1 MNIILRDNQHYVLRL
16 TLGEDFMTSVVAFAK
31 EHTITAASFTAIGAT
46 QKLTLGYYELQKK
59 TYIDRSFSEDLE
71 IVSITGNIALKDGAP
86 VIHAHGVFSNQEM
99 QTFGGHI
106 KQLIVGASCEIALTV
121 YNGTIE
127 RAMNEEVGLPLMK

>member
-86 VIHAHGVFSNQEM
+86 VIHAHGAFSNQEM

-106 KQLIVGASCEIALTV
+106 KQLIVGASCEIALTG